1 MTGRNATARR
11 LRTCASIAALTAALA
26 GQAHAQGE
34 PVRGGTLVV
43 ARPADVN
50 LWDPKYTN
58 DNASLWAQHQVFA
71 NLIQNSAD
79 GLELNP
85 SLAESWEMSEDA
97 TTYTFTLRQDAAFCN
112 GAPITAE
119 DVKFSFDRVTEPDS
133 NVSWQFP
140 ANPQVEVIDPHTVRI
155 TLDRPNVAF
164 VSYLTLWG
172 SHILSKDYAEE
183 VGPEGL
189 AAAPMGSGAFC
200 LERWDKGQV
209 AVLTPNPGYWD
220 KERPYVDRVEMRVVQ
235 DDNARVLQLRSGEI
249 DVALQI
255 PASQAAALENAPGV
269 DVTMVTIYGTAAV
282 VPNLRTVPELG
293 DVKVRQAIAHAVDR
307 EAMIQAI
314 LFGNGEPAQSPFY
327 GPGILFHTDE
337 FANEFDLEKAQAL
350 MAESSAP
357 NGFQVDLIVPSGDE
371 MAAQTGVILNDQLSK
386 IGIDLQV
393 VPVEAGTWWSMW
405 SGGEFEMVYKL
416 GTNDVIDPAM
426 NIPFDFWPKDIGGSD
441 SAFSGYANERIIEIS
456 VEAEAE
462 LSQDKRDALYRE
474 LQEIAMEEV
483 PQLYLFHPTII
494 YGAREKPSRT
504 SPSSR
509 PSFTASGRSGRP
521 SDHRRPAAHRAGAAA
536 TAPGTGRA
544 TWI

>member
-1 MTGRNATARR
+1 MTGSTPLRVAVAGTLAAT
-11 LRTCASIAALTAALA
+11 LA
-26 GQAHAQGE
+26 GPAMAQDE
-34 PVRGGTLVV
+34 PVQGGTLVV

-79 GLELNP
+79 GLELRP
-85 SLAESWEMSEDA
+85 SLAESWDISEDS
-97 TTYTFTLRQDAAFCN
+97 TTYTFRLRQDAFFCN
-112 GAPITAE
+112 GEPITAE
-119 DVKFSFDRVTEPDS
+119 DVKFSFDRVMEDDS
-133 NVSWQFP
+133 NVTWQFP
-140 ANPQVEVIDPHTVRI
+140 ANPVVTVIDDHTVQI
-155 TLDRPNVAF
+155 DIDRPNVAF

-189 AAAPMGSGAFC
+189 ASAPMGSGAFC

-220 KERPYVDRVEMRVVQ
+220 PERPYVDRVEMRVVQ
-235 DDNARVLQLRSGEI
+235 DDNARVLQLRTGEI

-255 PASQAAALENAPGV
+255 PFSQAASLENAPGV
-269 DVTMVTIYGTAAV
+269 DVEMVTIYGTAAI
-282 VPNLRTVPELG
+282 VPNMRTVPELA
-293 DVKVRQAIAHAVDR
+293 DVKVRQAISYAVDR
-307 EAMIQAI
+307 EAMIDAI
-314 LFGNGEPAQSPFY
+314 LQGNGEPAQSPFY

-337 FANEFDLEKAQAL
+337 FATGYDLEKARAL

-357 NGFQVDLIVPSGDE
+357 DGFEVDLVIPSGDE
-371 MAAQTGVILNDQLSK
+371 LAQQTAVILNDQLAD
-386 IGIDLQV
+386 IGITLNV
-393 VPVEAGTWWSMW
+393 VPVEAGTWWQMW

-441 SAFSGYANERIIEIS
+441 SAFSGYVNERIIDIS
-456 VEAEAE
+456 VQAEGAQDPALRAE
-462 LSQDKRDALYRE
+462 LYTE
-474 LQEIAMEEV
+474 LQKIAMEEV

-494 YGAREKPSRT
+494 YGTRESVKNFAVFPT
-504 SPSSR
+504 KL
-509 PSFTASGRSGRP
+509 
-521 SDHRRPAAHRAGAAA
+521 HRFWEAWK
-536 TAPGTGRA
+536 TE
-544 TWI
+544 

>member
-1 MTGRNATARR
+1 MTGSTPIR
-11 LRTCASIAALTAALA
+11 LAAAGALA
-26 GQAHAQGE
+26 ATLAGPSLAQDE

-79 GLELNP
+79 GLELRP
-85 SLAESWEMSEDA
+85 SLAESWEISEDS
-97 TTYTFTLRQDAAFCN
+97 TTYTFRLRQDAFFCN
-112 GAPITAE
+112 GEPITAE
-119 DVKFSFDRVTEPDS
+119 DVKFSFDRVMEDDS
-133 NVSWQFP
+133 NVTWQFP
-140 ANPQVEVIDPHTVRI
+140 ANPVVTVVDDHTVQI
-155 TLDRPNVAF
+155 DIDRPNVAF

-189 AAAPMGSGAFC
+189 ASAPMGSGAFC

-220 KERPYVDRVEMRVVQ
+220 PERPYVDRVEMRVVQ
-235 DDNARVLQLRSGEI
+235 DDNARVLQLRTGEI

-255 PASQAAALENAPGV
+255 PFSQAASLENAPGV
-269 DVTMVTIYGTAAV
+269 DVEMVTIYGTAAI
-282 VPNLRTVPELG
+282 VPNLRTVPELA
-293 DVKVRQAIAHAVDR
+293 DVKVRQAISLAVDR
-307 EAMIQAI
+307 EAMIDAI
-314 LFGNGEPAQSPFY
+314 LQGNGEPAQSPFY

-337 FANEFDLEKAQAL
+337 FATGYDLEKARAL

-357 NGFQVDLIVPSGDE
+357 DGFEVDLVIPSGDE
-371 MAAQTGVILNDQLSK
+371 LAQQTAVILNDQLAD
-386 IGIDLQV
+386 IGITVNV
-393 VPVEAGTWWSMW
+393 VPVEAGTWWQMW

-441 SAFSGYANERIIEIS
+441 SAFSGYVNERIIDIS
-456 VEAEAE
+456 VQAEGA
-462 LSQDKRDALYRE
+462 QDPALREDLYTE
-474 LQEIAMEEV
+474 LQKIAMEEV

-494 YGAREKPSRT
+494 YGTRENVKNFAVFPT
-504 SPSSR
+504 KL
-509 PSFTASGRSGRP
+509 
-521 SDHRRPAAHRAGAAA
+521 HRFWEAWK
-536 TAPGTGRA
+536 TE
-544 TWI
+544 